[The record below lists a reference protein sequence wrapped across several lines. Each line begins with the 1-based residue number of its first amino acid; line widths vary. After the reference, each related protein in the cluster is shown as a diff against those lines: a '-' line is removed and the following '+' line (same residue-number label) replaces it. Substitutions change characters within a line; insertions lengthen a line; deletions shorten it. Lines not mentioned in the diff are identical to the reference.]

1 MKLRHPIQRTEL
13 RGDAARRTGRG
24 AIVLAAMILT
34 VSGCA
39 APAEEVPAS
48 TGDSAILTEHELDGL
63 DARTLIERLDMM
75 AVSDRP
81 TDLMAS
87 IRPDAIQLSDDE
99 GRQTSVPLPEDE
111 FYVSVAPYV
120 EHTHDCYFHSLTT
133 CHGELQNRV
142 VQVTVTDT
150 ATGVVLL
157 NDMLRTYDN
166 GFLGFWL
173 PRDIHA
179 SITIGY
185 EGRSASAPVSTGRED
200 PTCLTTLR
208 LI

>member
-185 EGRSASAPVSTGRED
+185 EGRSASAPVFTGRED